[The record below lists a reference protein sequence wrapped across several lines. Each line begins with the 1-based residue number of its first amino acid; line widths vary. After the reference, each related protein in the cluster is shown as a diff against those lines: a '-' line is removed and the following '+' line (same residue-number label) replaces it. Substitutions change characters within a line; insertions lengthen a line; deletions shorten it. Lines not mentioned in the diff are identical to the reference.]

1 MIANEELYYCIY
13 IREISSGGGAI
24 FGEGVKEIPKPLDLC
39 HIIVIIIIEVT
50 KIAYLKNQ

>member
-1 MIANEELYYCIY
+1 MKNYTTVF
-13 IREISSGGGAI
+13 ISGKSVVGGAI